1 MWNSPLEVK
10 QKKILNVVIQ
20 ISVIYVLEIFFKILP
35 DKKIGLSSFF
45 ALSKA
50 SFPHGYLTKK
60 GKKKNKTWHLAMLS
74 ESMSIWSLKSTHQST
89 GLCACCSRYGDL
101 SLANLLECLWE
112 VDDGPSLP
120 DAILMKA
127 DGLDTQDAYE
137 CGSWFLLAKQSN
149 LDVAASVWAQI
160 QWPYTMLSQPQDVI
174 VLPLSNTIKIQLQH
188 SVQISLYIPVP
199 YRNTVNTLC
208 SISTKEYIK

>member
-20 ISVIYVLEIFFKILP
+20 ISVIYVLEIFFLILP

-60 GKKKNKTWHLAMLS
+60 GKKKNKTWHLAVLS

-112 VDDGPSLP
+112 VDDGPSVP
-120 DAILMKA
+120 DAILMKT

-160 QWPYTMLSQPQDVI
+160 QWL
-174 VLPLSNTIKIQLQH
+174 
-188 SVQISLYIPVP
+188 
-199 YRNTVNTLC
+199 NTLHNVKPAPGC
-208 SISTKEYIK
+208 HCVTLE

>member
-20 ISVIYVLEIFFKILP
+20 ISVIYVLEIFFLILP

-60 GKKKNKTWHLAMLS
+60 GKKKNKTWHLAVLS

-112 VDDGPSLP
+112 VDDGPSVP
-120 DAILMKA
+120 DAILMKT

-137 CGSWFLLAKQSN
+137 CGSWFLLKIQKIQILFVILAKQSN

-160 QWPYTMLSQPQDVI
+160 QWL
-174 VLPLSNTIKIQLQH
+174 
-188 SVQISLYIPVP
+188 
-199 YRNTVNTLC
+199 NTLHNVKPAPGC
-208 SISTKEYIK
+208 HCVTLE

>member
-20 ISVIYVLEIFFKILP
+20 ISVIYVLEIFFLILP

-60 GKKKNKTWHLAMLS
+60 GKKKNKTWHLAVLS

-120 DAILMKA
+120 DAILMKT

-137 CGSWFLLAKQSN
+137 CGSWFLLKIQKIQILFVILAKQSN

-160 QWPYTMLSQPQDVI
+160 QWL
-174 VLPLSNTIKIQLQH
+174 
-188 SVQISLYIPVP
+188 
-199 YRNTVNTLC
+199 NTLHNVKPAPGC
-208 SISTKEYIK
+208 HCVTLE

>member
-1 MWNSPLEVK
+1 MSRRFFFNSYRIKRWVCLHSLLC
-10 QKKILNVVIQ
+10 QKHP
-20 ISVIYVLEIFFKILP
+20 SP
-35 DKKIGLSSFF
+35 MDTW
-45 ALSKA
+45 
-50 SFPHGYLTKK
+50 PK
-60 GKKKNKTWHLAMLS
+60 GKKKNKTWHLAVLS

-120 DAILMKA
+120 DAILMKT

-160 QWPYTMLSQPQDVI
+160 QWL
-174 VLPLSNTIKIQLQH
+174 
-188 SVQISLYIPVP
+188 
-199 YRNTVNTLC
+199 NTLHNVKPAPGC
-208 SISTKEYIK
+208 HCVTLE